1 MSESHKLPN
10 PEFDWNRLQ
19 VKRFCLKMV
28 NDFNWDYCSQQY
40 VENFVARGWSFEK
53 FKAIAEY
60 DGLWNDGMLKLEK
73 LHRLSS
79 FQ

>member
-1 MSESHKLPN
+1 MSEPHTTPN
-10 PEFDWNRLQ
+10 PEFDWNRLV
-19 VKRFCLKMV
+19 VKSFTLKV
-28 NDFNWDYCSQQY
+28 GSSFDLDSCSQLY
-40 VENFVARGWSFEK
+40 IENFVAYGWSFEK